1 MATFYV
7 LINCIN
13 KFKKQIMNN
22 CLFYKSIY
30 IYEYIYTHTRTHV
43 HCLYIC
49 ILDYHTND
57 IFIQYFLICS
67 PSCTA
72 DNVDK
77 NLLKIT
83 VTRVKDRCI
92 YKCYKT

>member
-1 MATFYV
+1 MSS
-7 LINCIN
+7 IHEDID
-13 KFKKQIMNN
+13 NN
-22 CLFYKSIY
+22 
-30 IYEYIYTHTRTHV
+30 
-43 HCLYIC
+43 
-49 ILDYHTND
+49 YHTND

-92 YKCYKT
+92 YKCYKTRHGK